1 MHINGG
7 VNMKHN
13 DKEHNEHNQGDS
25 GNGDTLKPNLSGDEF
40 NEMMGNKEHG
50 HEHGHGGSCGGH
62 GKGDGHGNGNGHKC
76 CGKHHHKNHDGDSE
90 SGSESTAG
98 SNQEVERLKL
108 ALEDANDRAVRAAA
122 ELENYKKRITKETD
136 EKVKHANQ
144 KLVTDFLPIIDNLE
158 MSVQYFGSVTDEHSK
173 KVYDGIVLVIKQFKD
188 ALSKHGIKQIEI
200 EPNVTKFH
208 PDLHEA
214 IALDADSSVGDD
226 VITQVFQNGYTIHD
240 RVARHSKVK
249 VNKK

>member
-1 MHINGG
+1 
-7 VNMKHN
+7 MKHN
-13 DKEHNEHNQGDS
+13 DKEHNEHNHDS
-25 GNGDTLKPNLSGDEF
+25 GGNDSGDTLKPNLSNDEF
-40 NEMMGNKEHG
+40 NEIVGDKAQGGCGG
-50 HEHGHGGSCGGH
+50 HNGGHGHGNGH
-62 GKGDGHGNGNGHKC
+62 GNGHKC
-76 CGKHHHKNHDGDSE
+76 CGKHGHHKNHDENSE
-90 SGSESTAG
+90 QGAAG
-98 SNQEVERLKL
+98 TQEVERLKL
-108 ALEDANDRAVRAAA
+108 ALEESNDKAIRAVA

-188 ALSKHGIKQIEI
+188 ALLKHGIKQIEI

-214 IALDADSSVGDD
+214 IALDANSDVDDD

-249 VNKK
+249 VNKR